1 MWVGQYRFLRMN
13 WFWEERRLGKP
24 VLGEQK
30 LGHFYQWA
38 EFWGLGKPVCG
49 DRNWATFIN
58 ELRSGHIGQFME
70 ISWKINFKLLKWL
83 VWSSGLGRCGC
94 GHRNPASNPE
104 VSPLQLFFYFL
115 IVHYIFT
122 CGPDF
127 AKTKK
132 LTQHSISSQNILF
145 TSKSIS
151 LYTQEIIIIKEWLL
165 VTSSLCVES
174 NIYSHLCYQIVF
186 VAWVL
191 FRR

>member
-1 MWVGQYRFLRMN
+1 MLGQISFKMAPSQHVGGSIPVFKNEL
-13 WFWEERRLGKP
+13 
-24 VLGEQK
+24 VLGGKEAGQTGFGRTETGSLLLMSWV
-30 LGHFYQWA
+30 LGAGQTSFQNN
-38 EFWGLGKPVCG
+38 PVCG
-49 DRNWATFIN
+49 DRYWATFIN

-94 GHRNPASNPE
+94 GHRNPGSNPE

-132 LTQHSISSQNILF
+132 LPQHSISSQNILF

-151 LYTQEIIIIKEWLL
+151 LYTQDIIIIKEWLL
-165 VTSSLCVES
+165 VTSSLYV
-174 NIYSHLCYQIVF
+174 
-186 VAWVL
+186 
-191 FRR
+191 

>member
-1 MWVGQYRFLRMN
+1 
-13 WFWEERRLGKP
+13 
-24 VLGEQK
+24 
-30 LGHFYQWA
+30 
-38 EFWGLGKPVCG
+38 
-49 DRNWATFIN
+49 
-58 ELRSGHIGQFME
+58 ME

-94 GHRNPASNPE
+94 GRRNPGSNPE

-151 LYTQEIIIIKEWLL
+151 FYTQEIIIIKEWLL
-165 VTSSLCVES
+165 VTSSLNV
-174 NIYSHLCYQIVF
+174 YSLISTFVF

-191 FRR
+191 VCR